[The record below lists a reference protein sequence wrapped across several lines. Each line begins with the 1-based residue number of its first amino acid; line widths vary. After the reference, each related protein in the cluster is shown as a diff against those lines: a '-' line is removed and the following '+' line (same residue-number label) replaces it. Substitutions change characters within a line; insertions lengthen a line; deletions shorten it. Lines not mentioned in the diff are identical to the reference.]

1 MNIIYLFI
9 TLFSLVTF
17 NIAQLSI
24 DSSPQSIINNLNQNV
39 PIFTTSKLDIQGISY
54 EDMLRY
60 LDKNFS
66 TGPELSAEIKK
77 VISAKRG
84 KKNG

>member
-1 MNIIYLFI
+1 MKEITAEIARQIQNINGDPGLTAKDKMLKIK
-9 TLFSLVTF
+9 SL
-17 NIAQLSI
+17 
-24 DSSPQSIINNLNQNV
+24 
-39 PIFTTSKLDIQGISY
+39 KGISY

-77 VISAKRG
+77 IISTKRG

>member
-1 MNIIYLFI
+1 MKDIVPEIKKAIQDINGDP
-9 TLFSLVTF
+9 SL
-17 NIAQLSI
+17 
-24 DSSPQSIINNLNQNV
+24 SPKDKMLKIKSL
-39 PIFTTSKLDIQGISY
+39 KGISY